1 MKYID
6 EDKLP
11 VEIKNNELPKE
22 DGKTYHLFYD
32 EKIRTSGGFVD
43 AIFLAGAM
51 LVCFL
56 WGMLAIIL
64 RGWYNE

>member
-6 EDKLP
+6 EENLP
-11 VEIKNNELPKE
+11 VEIKNNELPQDK
-22 DGKTYHLFYD
+22 DKSYKMFYD

-43 AIFLAGAM
+43 AIFLAGIIVAAFM
-51 LVCFL
+51 

-64 RGWYNE
+64 K